1 MQPHWHYLRIRII
14 NSVKSMRF
22 LRFILMA
29 LIFPV
34 AIVSCQKDQ
43 PVDLTVEKVAV
54 KADTSNASGNFL
66 AVKGSLNVTLGDS
79 TYTFDAAKDS
89 IAFINVNIDSNKYFG
104 ITAINKQHTMSFGIS
119 SPGVAAPDLTNTVA
133 GSQLLFNNG
142 KESKEYTL
150 SKISGETELNKI
162 SLANYMQDSVLT
174 KGTFTTVMMN
184 KDGKQEPS
192 TVKGSFN
199 LFIK

>member
-1 MQPHWHYLRIRII
+1 
-14 NSVKSMRF
+14 MRF
-22 LRFILMA
+22 LRFILIA
-29 LIFPV
+29 LIFSVVV
-34 AIVSCQKDQ
+34 ASCQKDES
-43 PVDLTVEKVAV
+43 VDLTVEKVAV
-54 KADTSNASGNFL
+54 KPDTSNTSGNFL
-66 AVKGSLNVTLGDS
+66 AVKGSLNVTMGDS

-119 SPGVAAPDLTNTVA
+119 SPGFAAPDLTNTIA
-133 GSQLLFNNG
+133 GSQMLFSTG
-142 KESKEYTL
+142 KHTIEYTL
-150 SKISGETELNKI
+150 SKTSGDSELNKI

-184 KDGKQEPS
+184 KDSKQEPS

-199 LFIK
+199 LLIK